1 MKGVE
6 VGQVI
11 QKAGKL
17 ACRMTAWLA
26 TRVEVPVASFEGTRE
41 SIMQEV
47 AVRERLV
54 SPSRE
59 TSCFGVMVNELKAGR
74 AGSVQVVADG
84 VSDGAGK
91 RSRKRFRV
99 APSPAFRVEIDRRVK
114 KKGSV
119 VHRTFL

>member
-26 TRVEVPVASFEGTRE
+26 TRVEVPPETFEGTRE
-41 SIMQEV
+41 CIMQEV

-54 SPSRE
+54 IPSQGM
-59 TSCFGVMVNELKAGR
+59 SCFGVTVNEFRTG
-74 AGSVQVVADG
+74 
-84 VSDGAGK
+84 GAVPVRLWRMG
-91 RSRKRFRV
+91 
-99 APSPAFRVEIDRRVK
+99 
-114 KKGSV
+114 
-119 VHRTFL
+119 